1 MNKSSPSE
9 RLGNISSQ
17 MATTARFASIP
28 MAPPDAI
35 LGIPLFEGANEGLTE
50 DFKADKDSRVDPLSE
65 RE

>member
-1 MNKSSPSE
+1 
-9 RLGNISSQ
+9 
-17 MATTARFASIP
+17 